1 MLCVRNRSQIS
12 FFTATELGCQCLTYM
27 NKSVFETDHFS
38 ESISALRIGVNDSFT
53 N

>member
-1 MLCVRNRSQIS
+1 MLCVRNRSQSS

-38 ESISALRIGVNDSFT
+38 ESVLRIGVNDSFT